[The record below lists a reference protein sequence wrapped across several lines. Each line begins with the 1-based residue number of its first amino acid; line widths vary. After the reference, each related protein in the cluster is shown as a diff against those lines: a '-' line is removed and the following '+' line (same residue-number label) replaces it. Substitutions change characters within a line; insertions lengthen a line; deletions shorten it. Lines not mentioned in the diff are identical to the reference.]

1 MENTDTDE
9 GVEHAWF
16 VVVNDEDQYSVWA
29 DGRPVPDGWRTVGE
43 AGDRAACLAYIEE
56 HWTDM
61 RPKSARGALASGGN
75 HG

>member
-9 GVEHAWF
+9 GVENAWF

-29 DGRPVPDGWRTVGE
+29 AGRPVPDGWRTVGE
-43 AGDRAACLAYIEE
+43 ARDRAACLAHIEE

-61 RPKSARGALASGGN
+61 RPKSVRGALASGGH